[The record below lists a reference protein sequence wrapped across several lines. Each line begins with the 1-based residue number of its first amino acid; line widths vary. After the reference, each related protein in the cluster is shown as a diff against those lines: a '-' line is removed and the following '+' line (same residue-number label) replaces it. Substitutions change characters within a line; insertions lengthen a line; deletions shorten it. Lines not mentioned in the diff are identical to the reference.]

1 MPRTSNMRLQRVT
14 VLTLTGLALV
24 ASGVPGQATH
34 ALDVH
39 WAHGQTPKIVYLL
52 DRSEG
57 RIPVNQAA
65 GNWNRTSNFQFIV
78 VADCP
83 VAADCVEVRE
93 RPLPRNYLG
102 LTTLDT
108 AGDHITAAKVA
119 LNANREMTPGTR
131 LAVTCHELGHVA
143 GLTHRGGVQSCLGS
157 GDRDRR
163 TQPDRHDFFEL
174 EKIYAHSH

>member
-1 MPRTSNMRLQRVT
+1 MRLQRVT

-24 ASGVPGQATH
+24 ASGLPGEATH

-39 WAHGQTPKIVYLL
+39 WVHGQTPKIVYLL

-57 RIPVNQAA
+57 RIPVHQAA
-65 GNWNRTSNFQFIV
+65 ENWNRTPNFQFIV

-93 RPLPRNYLG
+93 RPLQRNYLG

-143 GLTHRGGVQSCLGS
+143 GLNHRGGVQSCLGS
-157 GDRDRR
+157 GARDRR
-163 TQPDRHDFFEL
+163 MQPDQHDFSEL
-174 EKIYAHSH
+174 EKIYAHTH